1 MLKSPTTTIPATDKE
16 GDSSRRW
23 LEMLTIPPPHPAHM
37 PPAHSAWRGQL
48 STQLWAPVQLCRSRL
63 DHLRQAPAPLGPLL
77 CHLENGYVTSGSQGN
92 LRINQDHGC
101 EAAGT
106 VPDLVGTLKLGAP
119 PVHPGLPTLAGSL
132 LLGSPPYAAC
142 LPPPSALVLSAHD
155 AHTRPSANRDSCRN
169 LAFTMLLQ
177 PLLRFPLPT

>member
-1 MLKSPTTTIPATDKE
+1 MLKSPTTAIPATDKE

-48 STQLWAPVQLCRSRL
+48 STQLWAPDQLCRSRL

-77 CHLENGYVTSGSQGN
+77 CHLENGYVTPASQGN

-119 PVHPGLPTLAGSL
+119 PVHPGLLAGSL
-132 LLGSPPYAAC
+132 LLVH
-142 LPPPSALVLSAHD
+142 LPM
-155 AHTRPSANRDSCRN
+155 RP
-169 LAFTMLLQ
+169 AFLHLL
-177 PLLRFPLPT
+177 L